1 MSPNQEK
8 PVVHFSGAPYFENW
22 GTKEVPITV
31 AHVYALD
38 HPRLG
43 RQHVR
48 TSQVLHKFEDGS
60 FETMNTLYKPE
71 AV

>member
-1 MSPNQEK
+1 MSAAQEK
-8 PVVHFSGAPYFENW
+8 PVVHFSGQANFVKWNPPVTDIE
-22 GTKEVPITV
+22 V

-48 TSQVLHKFEDGS
+48 TSEVLHKFDDGS
-60 FETMNTLYKPE
+60 FETRNTIYKPE
-71 AV
+71 AA